1 MESKHK
7 NALIVALLAVVLV
20 MAVGYAAY
28 AQQLT
33 INSKA
38 TIQESTDGTKNWNV
52 HFDQTKTTAYEV
64 EKGSGGSITPT
75 ANISFDGTSNTTA
88 TISATLNT
96 PGDKVVYTFT
106 VLNEGSINATLT
118 EPVLA
123 LTDGG
128 KDTDKNPDTMTY
140 NNVVFSVSTLGTTA
154 LPAKTGATTFT
165 VTAQYDP
172 NTTTVTS
179 GQSTAKIQVTF
190 TANQSE

>member
-38 TIQESTDGTKNWNV
+38 TIQESTVGTKNWNV
-52 HFDQTKTTAYEV
+52 LFDQSKTTDYV
-64 EKGSGGSITPT
+64 VSKVSGGSLEPT
-75 ANISFDGTSNTTA
+75 ANISFDGASNTTA

-118 EPVLA
+118 QPVLA
-123 LTDGG
+123 LTNDGS
-128 KDTDKNPDTMTY
+128 DTHDNPATITY

-154 LPAKTGATTFT
+154 LPAKTGTTTFK

-179 GQSTAKIQVTF
+179 GQKTASIQVTF
-190 TANQSE
+190 TANQSA